1 MELIQLQ
8 KKMHE
13 DLSVKDEEIRK
24 REGIIKEREEENR
37 KLRAEI
43 EKMKAKKQ
51 KACCTVF

>member
-13 DLSVKDEEIRK
+13 DLTNKDEEIRK

-43 EKMKAKKQ
+43 EKMK
-51 KACCTVF
+51 